1 MIKSYRKPYRVKKK
15 KSVLK
20 SRLFWRVVLVLIF
33 MGVSSYFFFLSSIF
47 KIKEINI
54 SGNPAFAE
62 ATAGRQKILY
72 QKIQKLLDTKN
83 IFLIDFEEIKKEIL
97 EKFPQIASI
106 NIERKF
112 PESITVQVEERRG
125 VAIFCQIDSCFL
137 IDKEG
142 VIFENVSDKLGLVT
156 IRPSLIESKRLGEK
170 VLETSHMSSIL
181 NIESK
186 LRGDFKIAVE
196 EILAVS
202 NERLNI
208 ETLEGWE
215 IYFDPSKDLD
225 WQITKLKAVLEQ
237 EISAEKRKNLEYI
250 EL

>member
-72 QKIQKLLDTKN
+72 QKIQKLLDRKN
-83 IFLIDFEEIKKEIL
+83 IFLVDFEEIKKEIL
-97 EKFPQIASI
+97 GKFPQIADV
-106 NIERKF
+106 NLEKKF
-112 PESITVQVEERRG
+112 PDKIIAQIEERRPA
-125 VAIFCQIDSCFL
+125 AIFNQENGFFY

-142 VIFENVSDKLGLVT
+142 V
-156 IRPSLIESKRLGEK
+156 
-170 VLETSHMSSIL
+170 
-181 NIESK
+181 
-186 LRGDFKIAVE
+186 
-196 EILAVS
+196 
-202 NERLNI
+202 
-208 ETLEGWE
+208 
-215 IYFDPSKDLD
+215 
-225 WQITKLKAVLEQ
+225 
-237 EISAEKRKNLEYI
+237 
-250 EL
+250 